1 MSASVNKDDVVQIKN
16 QLNTQQLTQTGVK
29 QHILQLITPLV
40 LISIILF
47 ISFDNRQAYQYLGL
61 FGGGYAISYVI
72 SHFIHKQNIQRL
84 WRHIE
89 QILRINE
96 TTYELVKVSSQYDS
110 EQDFID
116 ALLLKAVTAVD
127 DAEMGSIILID
138 NNTDRLQF
146 GSVVGLDIDKLSQ
159 INFTLEETFLYRLT
173 KGRLD
178 RTVIINNMRNINS
191 QSTLTDDDQFILLNA
206 SSKPIC
212 STLSSPIRIDGEL
225 YGMMNLDSSMMEAF
239 GEYDISLV
247 DILTYEAANA
257 ISLYQKSKKIELMAN
272 YDGLT
277 GLYNRKK
284 FDESVLQWQHDIS
297 QASYIV
303 ILDMDNLKPLNDLYG
318 HQAGDDALKAFAQ
331 SLKSI
336 WHPAF
341 LVARYGGDEF
351 IALCHGP
358 LEILETQITQIQKEL
373 SQLTPAIYFSYGI
386 AQYQQDWSKSF
397 KQADN
402 NMYQQKRLK
411 SQGALS

>member
-1 MSASVNKDDVVQIKN
+1 MQIKN
-16 QLNTQQLTQTGVK
+16 KLNTQELTQIDVK
-29 QHILQLITPLV
+29 QHIWQLIIPLV

-47 ISFDNRQAYQYLGL
+47 IIFDNQQDYLYLG
-61 FGGGYAISYVI
+61 FFVGGYLISYVI
-72 SHFIHKQNIQRL
+72 SHFMHKQNMQRL
-84 WRHIE
+84 WRHME
-89 QILRINE
+89 QILRIND
-96 TTYELVKVSSQYDS
+96 TTYELVKVSSQYES
-110 EQDFID
+110 EQAFLD
-116 ALLLKAVTAVD
+116 ALLQKAITAVD
-127 DAEMGSIILID
+127 DAEMGSIILVD
-138 NNTDRLQF
+138 NHTDRLQF
-146 GSVVGLDIDKLSQ
+146 GSVVGLDIDKLRR

-178 RTVIINNMRNINS
+178 KTVTINNMRNINAK
-191 QSTLTDDDQFILLNA
+191 STLTDDDQFVLLNA

-247 DILTYEAANA
+247 NILTYEAANA
-257 ISLYQKSKKIELMAN
+257 ISLYQKSKEIEIMAN

-277 GLYNRKK
+277 QLYNRKK
-284 FDESVLQWQHDIS
+284 FDESVLQWQHDS
-297 QASYIV
+297 ALASYIV

-358 LEILETQITQIQKEL
+358 LETLETQIIQIQKEL
-373 SQLTPAIYFSYGI
+373 SQLSSAIYFSYGI
-386 AQYQQDWSKSF
+386 AQYQQDWNKSF
-397 KQADN
+397 KQADS

-411 SQGALS
+411 NQRVSL